1 MSSSWSQRKTTCSRC
16 STGASLWNS
25 RAAASRCPR
34 ASRRTSPT
42 APRSS
47 PAAAATTECRGEL
60 IAVGPFVIIAR
71 NAAGDRT
78 AMLANTVGE
87 SGMARLAKDDGRE
100 GALHHALAS
109 GVEPIMLR
117 VQEVLNR
124 VAPGTRVKFE
134 RLPWRVHTANAPLQV
149 LAEYVDVTYGQF
161 LTAGVSAAIVR
172 SLSSQQG
179 KAHHDDRHQINCI
192 RATCEVF
199 NEKVLAFYN
208 AAKEAKA
215 EGAAEAKVAAVQT
228 AREWFESQEHARGLT
243 REKLDHARRLTRE
256 KQEHARQLTREK
268 QELARLLT
276 REKQEH
282 ARAVH
287 TGEKPYA
294 CELCGKALAKLDNH
308 GTHRARAA
316 AHGRLARS
324 HCQMGE
330 QREQRKPLRR
340 CRCDALSRAAL
351 YAPDLHPTG
360 ARAGAHGR
368 EAVRV
373 RAVRRTLLHHTQPQR
388 KKSVPPPLPAGT
400 PAARAPVSLA
410 PLLLTA

>member
-1 MSSSWSQRKTTCSRC
+1 
-16 STGASLWNS
+16 
-25 RAAASRCPR
+25 
-34 ASRRTSPT
+34 
-42 APRSS
+42 
-47 PAAAATTECRGEL
+47 
-60 IAVGPFVIIAR
+60 
-71 NAAGDRT
+71 
-78 AMLANTVGE
+78 MLANTVGE

-294 CELCGKALAKLDNH
+294 CELCGERFSTIHNRNALPHLQGRPGLGRVRPRRRSSRKMGSAPQRLHSVLTDGAH
-308 GTHRARAA
+308 YHRANKRQDM
-316 AHGRLARS
+316 S
-324 HCQMGE
+324 
-330 QREQRKPLRR
+330 
-340 CRCDALSRAAL
+340 
-351 YAPDLHPTG
+351 
-360 ARAGAHGR
+360 
-368 EAVRV
+368 AVTYINV
-373 RAVRRTLLHHTQPQR
+373 
-388 KKSVPPPLPAGT
+388 
-400 PAARAPVSLA
+400 
-410 PLLLTA
+410 